1 MLQILAKANRLKKYL
16 DDSRQK
22 RESQK
27 IEIKFEK
34 RPISKK
40 ELDLYQEKELRI
52 RTLDTRKLEDEKE
65 LSLLAEADALR
76 NLAIIKQSNEF
87 LNKKRKKN

>member
-1 MLQILAKANRLKKYL
+1 MEEIKKRQMRQILEKATRLKKYL

-22 RESQK
+22 RIAEK
-27 IEIKFEK
+27 IEIKFDK

-40 ELDLYQEKELRI
+40 EFEQYQQKELRI
-52 RTLDTRKLEDEKE
+52 STLDTRKLEDEKE

-76 NLAIIKQSNEF
+76 IFAIIKKYN
-87 LNKKRKKN
+87 